1 VVFTG
6 VTALT
11 DTAAMPPSV
20 VPLAVTVQA
29 AGSTD
34 IGRARQHNEDAVLL
48 RDDLRL
54 YIVADGAGG
63 HNAGN
68 VASALA
74 TTSVANFFENT
85 QKEMDALPEYDD
97 FGYSTAERRMARAIQ
112 RANRDIIEIAK
123 SSMRHR
129 GMGTTVVAVW
139 VRPELGSIHI
149 GHVGDSRCYRYRAG
163 QFEQLTHDHSLHNDV
178 LETQPDLPDA
188 AMARLPRNVVT
199 RALGMEQMV
208 RAAVQSNV
216 LVPGDRYLLCS
227 DGLTDALS
235 ELEMT
240 QAIESQPNPAE
251 VVRAL
256 IGRANEA
263 DAQDN
268 LAALVLFCD
277 VGGAE
282 RAAIRMQTVPFPPP
296 RINAPRPSPQ
306 RPSRTTLTEGSSPEI
321 VIVGMEYE
329 SDDPSGLIHV
339 VPQESAT
346 EGFLSAIDS
355 FVGPMRARAASKPS
369 SQLCVSCGT
378 PLTREEVVC
387 PQCNAPQPLG

>member
-1 VVFTG
+1 MRSRGILLWNSWVSGGGTRRPPEFFPKG
-6 VTALT
+6 GRALPRR
-11 DTAAMPPSV
+11 AGSRYSRIMPPPSV
-20 VPLAVTVQA
+20 VPLALTIHA
-29 AGSTD
+29 AGATD
-34 IGRARQHNEDAVLL
+34 IGPSRKHNEDTVLL
-48 RDDLRL
+48 RSDLGL

-74 TTSVANFFENT
+74 TTSIANFFENT
-85 QKEMDALPEYDD
+85 QKEIEALPEYDD
-97 FGYSTAERRMARAIQ
+97 FGFSTAARRMARAIQ

-129 GMGTTVVAVW
+129 GMGTTVVAIW
-139 VRPELGSIHI
+139 ARPDLGTVHV

-163 QFEQLTHDHSLHNDV
+163 QLEQLTHDHSLYNDV
-178 LETQPDLPDA
+178 LELQPDLPDA

-199 RALGMEQMV
+199 RALGMEEVV

-235 ELEMT
+235 EMEMT
-240 QAIESQPNPAE
+240 QALESQKTASE

-277 VGGAE
+277 VGATEGGTL
-282 RAAIRMQTVPFPPP
+282 RMRTAPFPPP
-296 RINAPRPSPQ
+296 RTTPPRPSPP
-306 RPSRTTLTEGSSPEI
+306 RPSRTTLTEESSPEI
-321 VIVGMEYE
+321 VILGMDYE
-329 SDDPSGLIHV
+329 PDDPSSLIHV
-339 VPQESAT
+339 VPQE
-346 EGFLSAIDS
+346 
-355 FVGPMRARAASKPS
+355 
-369 SQLCVSCGT
+369 
-378 PLTREEVVC
+378 
-387 PQCNAPQPLG
+387 

>member
-1 VVFTG
+1 
-6 VTALT
+6 
-11 DTAAMPPSV
+11 MPPSV
-20 VPLAVTVQA
+20 VPLAVHIEA
-29 AGSTD
+29 AGATD
-34 IGRARQHNEDAVLL
+34 IGRARKHNEDAVLL
-48 RDDLRL
+48 RDDLGL

-74 TTSVANFFENT
+74 TTSIANFFENT
-85 QKEMDALPEYDD
+85 QKEIEALPEYDD
-97 FGYSTAERRMARAIQ
+97 FGFSTAARRMARAIQ

-129 GMGTTVVAVW
+129 GMGTTVVAIW
-139 VRPELGSIHI
+139 ARPDLGTVHV

-163 QFEQLTHDHSLHNDV
+163 QLEQLTHDHSLYNDV
-178 LETQPDLPDA
+178 LELQPDLPDA

-199 RALGMEQMV
+199 RALGMEEVV

-235 ELEMT
+235 EMEMT
-240 QAIESQPNPAE
+240 QALESQKTASE

-277 VGGAE
+277 VGATEGGTL
-282 RAAIRMQTVPFPPP
+282 RMRTAPFPPP
-296 RINAPRPSPQ
+296 RTTPPRPSPP
-306 RPSRTTLTEGSSPEI
+306 RPSRTTLTEESSPEI
-321 VIVGMEYE
+321 VILGMDYE
-329 SDDPSGLIHV
+329 PDDPSSLIHV
-339 VPQESAT
+339 VPQEGAT

-355 FVGPMRARAASKPS
+355 FVGPMRARATSKR
-369 SQLCVSCGT
+369 LCGSCGGV
-378 PLTREEVVC
+378 LAHDDVVC
-387 PQCNAPQPLG
+387 PHCNAPQPLT

>member
-1 VVFTG
+1 
-6 VTALT
+6 
-11 DTAAMPPSV
+11 MPPSV
-20 VPLAVTVQA
+20 VPLAVTIQA
-29 AGSTD
+29 AGATD
-34 IGRARQHNEDAVLL
+34 IGRARQHNEDSVLL
-48 RDDLRL
+48 RDDLAL

-74 TTSVANFFENT
+74 TTSLANFFENT
-85 QKEMDALPEYDD
+85 QKEAVALPEYDD
-97 FGYSTAERRMARAIQ
+97 FGFSNAERRLGRAIQ

-139 VRPELGSIHI
+139 VRPDLGSIHV

-163 QFEQLTHDHSLHNDV
+163 QLELLTHDHSLHNDV
-178 LETQPDLPDA
+178 LELQPDLPDA

-199 RALGMEQMV
+199 RALGMEEVV
-208 RAAVQSNV
+208 RVSVQSNA

-240 QAIESQPNPAE
+240 QALETTGSPAD

-256 IGRANEA
+256 IGRSNEA

-268 LAALVLFCD
+268 LAALVIFCD
-277 VGGAE
+277 VGAVDGGSQ
-282 RAAIRMQTVPFPPP
+282 RMRTAPFPPP
-296 RINAPRPSPQ
+296 RVNAPRPSPPK
-306 RPSRTTLTEGSSPEI
+306 PSRTHLTEGSSPEI

-329 SDDPSGLIHV
+329 ADDPSGLIHV

-355 FVGPMRARAASKPS
+355 FVGPMRARSASKPNTH
-369 SQLCVSCGT
+369 LCASCGT
-378 PLTREEVVC
+378 PLANEEVVC
-387 PQCNAPQPLG
+387 PQCNAPQPLT

>member
-1 VVFTG
+1 
-6 VTALT
+6 
-11 DTAAMPPSV
+11 MPPSV
-20 VPLAVTVQA
+20 VPLAVTIQA
-29 AGSTD
+29 AGATD
-34 IGRARQHNEDAVLL
+34 IGRGRQHNEDAVLL
-48 RDDLRL
+48 RDDLAL

-74 TTSVANFFENT
+74 TTSLANFFENT
-85 QKEMDALPEYDD
+85 QKEATALPEYDD
-97 FGYSTAERRMARAIQ
+97 FGFSNAERRLGRAIQ

-139 VRPELGSIHI
+139 VRPDLGSIHI
-149 GHVGDSRCYRYRAG
+149 GHVGDSRCYRYRSG
-163 QFEQLTHDHSLHNDV
+163 QLEQLTHDHSLHNDV
-178 LETQPDLPDA
+178 LELQPDLPDA

-199 RALGMEQMV
+199 RALGMEEVV
-208 RAAVQSNV
+208 RVSVQSNV

-240 QAIESQPNPAE
+240 QALESTGSPAD

-256 IGRANEA
+256 IGRSNEA

-268 LAALVLFCD
+268 LAALVIFCD
-277 VGGAE
+277 VGATDGGTL
-282 RAAIRMQTVPFPPP
+282 RMRTAPFPPA
-296 RINAPRPSPQ
+296 RITAPRPSPPK
-306 RPSRTTLTEGSSPEI
+306 PSRTHLTEGSSPEI

-329 SDDPSGLIHV
+329 ADDPSGLIHV

-355 FVGPMRARAASKPS
+355 FVGPMRARSASKPNTH
-369 SQLCVSCGT
+369 LCGSCGT
-378 PLTREEVVC
+378 PLANDEVVC
-387 PQCNAPQPLG
+387 PQCNAPQPLT

>member
-1 VVFTG
+1 
-6 VTALT
+6 
-11 DTAAMPPSV
+11 MPPSV
-20 VPLAVTVQA
+20 VPLVVTVQA
-29 AGSTD
+29 AGVTD
-34 IGRARQHNEDAVLL
+34 IGCGRKHNEDAVLI
-48 RDDLRL
+48 RDDLGL
-54 YIVADGAGG
+54 YLVADGAGG

-74 TTSVANFFENT
+74 TTSIANFFENT
-85 QKEMDALPEYDD
+85 QKEAETQPEYDE
-97 FGYSTAERRMARAIQ
+97 FGFSTASRRMARAIQ

-123 SSMRHR
+123 TSMRHR

-139 VRPELGSIHI
+139 ARPDLGMLHI

-163 QFEQLTHDHSLHNDV
+163 QLEQLTQDHSLFNDV
-178 LETQPDLPDA
+178 LELQPDLPA
-188 AMARLPRNVVT
+188 AALARLPRNVVT
-199 RALGMEQMV
+199 RALGMEEVV

-227 DGLTDALS
+227 DGLTDALT

-240 QAIESQPNPAE
+240 QALESPGSPSDI
-251 VVRAL
+251 VRAL

-268 LAALVLFCD
+268 LAALVIFCD
-277 VGGAE
+277 VGGVAGSSP
-282 RAAIRMQTVPFPPP
+282 RKQTAPFPPP
-296 RINAPRPSPQ
+296 RSTPPRPGPP

-321 VIVGMEYE
+321 VILGMEYE
-329 SDDPSGLIHV
+329 VDDPSAHIHV

-355 FVGPMRARAASKPS
+355 FVGPMRVRGASKPTIHV
-369 SQLCVSCGT
+369 CAACGT
-378 PLTREEVVC
+378 PLGSEDVVC
-387 PQCNAPQPLG
+387 PQCNAPQPLS